1 MLDDSTAVR
10 VSAPVLSDI
19 DLSDGLA
26 LKVADLTAQ
35 SPFGAFTHLD
45 GRREL
50 WFQHAILGDD
60 LDQIEL
66 EATIATVAEIADGW
80 DDRLAAEFGGLRYA
94 DLG

>member
-1 MLDDSTAVR
+1 MLSNV
-10 VSAPVLSDI
+10 

-26 LKVADLTAQ
+26 VKVVELTAQ
-35 SPFGAFTHLD
+35 TPFGAFAHLD

-60 LDQIEL
+60 LDRVEL
-66 EATIATVAEIADGW
+66 EAAIGIVADIADGW
-80 DDRLAAEFGGLRYA
+80 DDRLAEEFGGLRYA